1 MSIIEFLLL
10 LIVAAVCGA
19 IGRAIVGYSHGG
31 CFISMVLGFIGAFLG
46 TIIYVK
52 LGLPAGY
59 ILRIGNVNFPL
70 IWAIIGATLFVAVI
84 NLISGRRSD
93 D

>member
-10 LIVAAVCGA
+10 LIVAAICGA
-19 IGRAIVGYSHGG
+19 IGQAIAGYSRGG
-31 CFISMVLGFIGAFLG
+31 CFISTVLGFIGAFLG

-52 LGLPAGY
+52 LKLPRGY
-59 ILRIGNVNFPL
+59 ILTIGEVDFPL

-84 NLISGRRSD
+84 NLISGRRGND
-93 D
+93 